1 MLYDHIT
8 YHKVGSKNLFILPTL
23 PSWIVLNDIESL
35 AMHQFSKTENESMT
49 IEFLESHGL
58 DIEHAKSVTSELKG
72 KLKVAGFY
80 PLATTQYSYH
90 NDEIFP
96 TDIHLCLTRGC
107 NLRCTHCYISAD
119 YEQVGELDLSSW
131 KIGFT
136 SLFQFIKNPNITISG
151 GEPTQKKFLK
161 DLILFLNEYAN
172 VTLFTNGKR
181 NIDDLE
187 PYLSEVQVSL
197 DGISETTN
205 DPIRGLGSFVK
216 IEKFIKNFP
225 VKSKLTVAI
234 TVMAHNF
241 DEIKSGLLDF
251 IDRNELSVKNI
262 RLNASLENEGRAKDL
277 NKNFTDF
284 HYNNSIEIAEFVSSI
299 SNTTKDSERFVN
311 KLNCGIG
318 LSLGIDSNGDI
329 YPCDEFINKLGNIM
343 HLNIESVLKKSVQ
356 VNRDTQINNMP
367 YCQTCDLKNI
377 CLGGCKAKN
386 LALKGSYYIP
396 DCNADKKRVKYTA
409 LAYGI

>member
-8 YHKVGSKNLFILPTL
+8 YHKVGTKNLFILPTL
-23 PSWIVLNDIESL
+23 PSWLVLDDIESL
-35 AMHQFSKTENESMT
+35 AMHQFSRTENEDMT
-49 IEFLESHGL
+49 IDFLKSHGL
-58 DIEHAKSVTSELKG
+58 DVTHAKNVTLQLTN
-72 KLKVAGFY
+72 KLKSAGFY
-80 PLATTQYSYH
+80 PLADTQYSYRSE
-90 NDEIFP
+90 EIFP

-119 YEQVGELDLSSW
+119 YEQVGELNLSSW

-161 DLILFLNEYAN
+161 DLIIFLSEHAN

-181 NIDDLE
+181 SIDELE

-197 DGISETTN
+197 DGISQKTN

-216 IEKFIKNFP
+216 IEKFIRSFP

-241 DEIKSGLLDF
+241 DEIKSNLFDF
-251 IDRNELSVKNI
+251 IDRNGLSVKNI

-277 NKNFTDF
+277 NDNFTNF
-284 HYNNSIEIAEFVSSI
+284 HYEKSIEIAEFISSVTI
-299 SNTTKDSERFVN
+299 STKDSERFIN

-343 HLNIESVLKKSVQ
+343 SLNIESILKESVQ

-386 LALKGSYYIP
+386 LAIKGSYYIP
-396 DCNADKKRVKYTA
+396 DCNLDKKNVKYTA

>member
-136 SLFQFIKNPNITISG
+136 SLFQFIKNPNITI
-151 GEPTQKKFLK
+151 
-161 DLILFLNEYAN
+161 
-172 VTLFTNGKR
+172 
-181 NIDDLE
+181 
-187 PYLSEVQVSL
+187 
-197 DGISETTN
+197 
-205 DPIRGLGSFVK
+205 
-216 IEKFIKNFP
+216 
-225 VKSKLTVAI
+225 
-234 TVMAHNF
+234 
-241 DEIKSGLLDF
+241 
-251 IDRNELSVKNI
+251 
-262 RLNASLENEGRAKDL
+262 
-277 NKNFTDF
+277 
-284 HYNNSIEIAEFVSSI
+284 
-299 SNTTKDSERFVN
+299 
-311 KLNCGIG
+311 
-318 LSLGIDSNGDI
+318 
-329 YPCDEFINKLGNIM
+329 
-343 HLNIESVLKKSVQ
+343 
-356 VNRDTQINNMP
+356 
-367 YCQTCDLKNI
+367 
-377 CLGGCKAKN
+377 
-386 LALKGSYYIP
+386 
-396 DCNADKKRVKYTA
+396 
-409 LAYGI
+409 